1 MTKHAIYEVFDQQK
15 NALFHHLLEN
25 DEALDSVLVI
35 LRTREAV
42 HALSAEL
49 ANAGVIVD
57 SIHGKK
63 KPVLI
68 EQAVKS
74 FKDGKLRVLVTTD
87 ASARNIDWSGVKSM
101 VQVDFPEL
109 VEDYVAR
116 FRVVEAAGD
125 GVFYTFESPHNV
137 SVVQKVEELLG
148 SEIER
153 ARAEGFVYEAQA
165 LRARSTRN
173 KTPKKGERSKP
184 LQHKKKK
191 WKPKKYGR
199 N

>member
-15 NALFHHLLEN
+15 NALFLHLLEN
-25 DEALDSVLVI
+25 EGALNPVLVI

-68 EQAVKS
+68 EEAVKS
-74 FKDGKLRVLVTTD
+74 FKDGKLRVLVSTD
-87 ASARNIDWSGVKSM
+87 ASARNIDWSGVKAI

-109 VEDYVAR
+109 VEDYVSR
-116 FRVVEAAGD
+116 FRVVESSGD

-148 SEIER
+148 FEVSRSR
-153 ARAEGFVYEAQA
+153 AGGFVYESQA
-165 LRARSTRN
+165 LKARPTRN